1 MAVNAYRLLDE
12 RILRGP
18 FWPLVE
24 ACYSRTWNHYDMMP
38 HFHNRAEI
46 MYVLK
51 GECLVQ
57 LYEYQMEG
65 SGQRIRITRQW
76 VERLRPGEFILLD
89 QEVLHAISVP
99 ETSYMLNAEFQIR
112 ENESAVL
119 RLDTL
124 ANASPELLALLRQK
138 QSILRGQDESGRI
151 LHALE
156 QVIQEFSR
164 TGAPDK
170 ALADVL
176 LAQLLL
182 HVAEILQDAS
192 IKADVRSY
200 VQKAADY
207 IAAHLYAE
215 LRVNDIAREVN
226 IAPAYLQRIFKQTM
240 GMTLVQYINQQR
252 IEQSKQLLMY
262 TDDAI
267 VDVAIAS
274 GFNSRQH
281 FFRVFNS
288 ATNMSPQQ
296 FRQEY
301 RARNVQQVYM
311 FDNVV
316 DHPYDASKGCGPLP
330 EETVVRAQGK

>member
-12 RILRGP
+12 RIRQGR
-18 FWPLVE
+18 FWPVVE

-57 LYEYQMEG
+57 LYEYQTEG
-65 SGQRIRITRQW
+65 SSQRIRITRQW
-76 VERLRPGEFILLD
+76 MERLRPGDFILLD
-89 QEVLHAISVP
+89 QEVLHAIVVP
-99 ETSYMLNAEFQIR
+99 ETSYMLNAEFRTR
-112 ENESAVL
+112 EDESAAL
-119 RLDTL
+119 CLDTL
-124 ANASPELLALLRQK
+124 ANASPELLALLNRK
-138 QSILRGQDESGRI
+138 QSILRSQDESGRV

-164 TGAPDK
+164 AGTPDK

-182 HVAEILQDAS
+182 HVAGILQDTS

-207 IAAHLYAE
+207 IAAHLCTE
-215 LRVNDIAREVN
+215 LRVSDIAGEVN
-226 IAPAYLQRIFKQTM
+226 IAPAYLQRVFKQTM
-240 GMTLVQYINQQR
+240 GVTLVQYINQQR

-267 VDVAIAS
+267 VDVAVAS

-288 ATNMSPQQ
+288 VMNMSPQQ

-301 RARNVQQVYM
+301 RARNVQQIFM

-316 DHPYDASKGCGPLP
+316 DRPYDAVNNYGSLSG
-330 EETVVRAQGK
+330 ETAVSGAK